1 MVPATPMK
9 KPFLS
14 SLLSLAAVGA
24 LGASVFVACS
34 STTTAA
40 AQDPKPVLAAIT
52 ENVILPTYASLDRDA
67 EALRVAATAFSASP
81 TAESLAT
88 VQEAWRKARYSWKQ
102 GDAFRFGPPDV
113 DAIAT
118 DIDFWPAS
126 PDQIAKVLGDTY
138 EITPAKVD
146 ELGASV
152 KGFMGLEYLL
162 FDSQAGNAAVLA
174 SFTTAP
180 DAARRRALVS
190 ALASTLRDRAGKL
203 YALWAPDKGNFAKDF
218 SQGTGMFATRKAA
231 ADRLGNQLVFASI
244 SIESVR
250 IGKPLGKKNG
260 GTVDPKLEETP
271 RSDNSL
277 RDLQASLSSIDAAY
291 RGARDKDGQGLD
303 DLVRAKSTQLDADI
317 VRDLA
322 AAKASL
328 EAVPP
333 PLRTALVS
341 ATPKVE
347 EAWTKNRT
355 LKSTLS
361 TELISALGATLTFS
375 DADGD

>member
-1 MVPATPMK
+1 
-9 KPFLS
+9 
-14 SLLSLAAVGA
+14 
-24 LGASVFVACS
+24 
-34 STTTAA
+34 
-40 AQDPKPVLAAIT
+40 
-52 ENVILPTYASLDRDA
+52 
-67 EALRVAATAFSASP
+67 
-81 TAESLAT
+81 
-88 VQEAWRKARYSWKQ
+88 
-102 GDAFRFGPPDV
+102 
-113 DAIAT
+113 
-118 DIDFWPAS
+118 
-126 PDQIAKVLGDTY
+126 
-138 EITPAKVD
+138 
-146 ELGASV
+146 
-152 KGFMGLEYLL
+152 
-162 FDSQAGNAAVLA
+162 
-174 SFTTAP
+174 
-180 DAARRRALVS
+180 VS
-190 ALASTLRDRAGKL
+190 ALASSLRDRAGKL

-218 SQGTGMFATRKAA
+218 TQGTGMFATPKAA

-250 IGKPLGKKNG
+250 MGKPLGKKNG
-260 GTVDPKLEETP
+260 GTIDPKLEETP

-341 ATPKVE
+341 STPKVE